1 MRMALRTAVATVGT
15 GRKCHP
21 GPAKTDSPYLNPFF
35 RPAGDSAQLIASKM
49 AQAARAG
56 AEATR
61 SMVAQAGRSSYVPAE
76 ALASVPDPGAVG
88 VATWMEAVA
97 AALA

>member
-1 MRMALRTAVATVGT
+1 MNCCDHSWYRTGC
-15 GRKCHP
+15 RCHP
-21 GPAKTDSPYLNPFF
+21 GPARLVAPILTRFSW
-35 RPAGDSAQLIASKM
+35 PAGDSAQLIASKV